1 MGGIKRPGEGGRAR
15 EEVGDNRERKRE
27 TAGVGKDGRDGERR
41 EKRKSAQDGLK
52 EGKKMT
58 HFLYCEKSA
67 RPAHTHPPPQTNTHA
82 RNLRRMSQK

>member
-41 EKRKSAQDGLK
+41 ERV
-52 EGKKMT
+52 
-58 HFLYCEKSA
+58 H
-67 RPAHTHPPPQTNTHA
+67 
-82 RNLRRMSQK
+82 RMV